1 MQLNDILEEHSIKAI
16 SKKTNISEEN
26 LEYLVAANFD
36 ALKKVKTLGFISIIE
51 REYHADLG
59 ELREQALEYY
69 GSTRED
75 TSITLGRPIVE
86 EKKGRSKFLSFF
98 VLLLIGYASWYF
110 FTQFDKKHLS
120 ELIPFVDEQM
130 IESFVG
136 EKENETKEEIVEDLS
151 IAKVIVAN
159 TQTSDERKEVSTVEK
174 GVVTEKKS
182 EENATKSTETI
193 REDTTAAKTTVN
205 VSIVPVGK
213 LWFGVIDVE
222 TKKRDHFSI
231 AKAYAL
237 EVGNKTWLVATSSA
251 PFSLVRLG
259 VTKDFSDAKE
269 HYFKI
274 DKNGIESLSKDE
286 YITFGGWSRW

>member
-26 LEYLVAANFD
+26 LEYLVAADFD

-59 ELREQALEYY
+59 KLREEALEYY
-69 GSTRED
+69 GATREV

-86 EKKGRSKFLSFF
+86 EKKGRSKFLLFF
-98 VLLLIGYASWYF
+98 VLLFLGYASWYF

-120 ELIPFVDEQM
+120 ELIPFVDEKM

-136 EKENETKEEIVEDLS
+136 NKENDTKEDVVEDLS
-151 IAKVIVAN
+151 IAKAIVSN
-159 TQTSDERKEVSTVEK
+159 RQTAAEEKEVSAVEK
-174 GVVTEKKS
+174 SVVTEKVS
-182 EENATKSTETI
+182 EEKVTKS
-193 REDTTAAKTTVN
+193 RASTAINN
-205 VSIVPVGK
+205 VSILPVDR
-213 LWFGVIDVE
+213 LWFGVVDVD

-231 AKAYAL
+231 AKSYEL

-251 PFSLVRLG
+251 PFSLVRAG
-259 VTKDFSDAKE
+259 VRKDFHDAKE

-274 DKNGIESLSKDE
+274 DKNGIESLGKDE
-286 YITFGGWSRW
+286 YVTFGGWRQW

>member
-59 ELREQALEYY
+59 KLREQALEYY
-69 GSTRED
+69 GSTQEV
-75 TSITLGRPIVE
+75 TGITLGRPIVE
-86 EKKGRSKFLSFF
+86 EKKGRSKLLSFF
-98 VLLLIGYASWYF
+98 VLLLLGYASWYF

-120 ELIPFVDEQM
+120 GLIPFVDEQT

-136 EKENETKEEIVEDLS
+136 EKGNDPKEKIVEDLS
-151 IAKVIVAN
+151 I
-159 TQTSDERKEVSTVEK
+159 
-174 GVVTEKKS
+174 VTEKIS
-182 EENATKSTETI
+182 EDNTTKSSETI
-193 REDTTAAKTTVN
+193 REDTTASTAIAN
-205 VSIVPVGK
+205 VSIVPVGR

-231 AKAYAL
+231 SKAYEL
-237 EVGNKTWLVATSSA
+237 EMDSKTWLVATSSA

-259 VTKDFSDAKE
+259 VAKDFDDGKE

-274 DKNGIESLSKDE
+274 DNNGIESLSKDE
-286 YITFGGWSRW
+286 YVTFGGWRQW